1 MNDLQK
7 FDYSITF
14 ACLNQSEYTKRC
26 LESLRG
32 SGIDLS
38 RVVAVDNAS
47 TDNTLDVI
55 SAFSQVRVIKNRENL
70 GCGTAWNQGTLDL
83 QAEWTVVM
91 NNDILVASNWLD
103 QLFESALRYQLKVVC
118 PAMIE
123 GAADYDVPATLLK
136 LSGIGKD
143 LKRFG
148 DKHAVCMLI
157 HKSVWKQVGYFRSVP
172 KLLGFEDTLFFH
184 ELDKHHVPS
193 AIVGNSWIHHFGSV
207 TQSEMKKE
215 RGLKENEG
223 LGHRKNYLLLN
234 QSWLQRKL
242 AKIKRTNFRKSCRAA
257 ELQQAGISLH
267 GIKENGK
274 EVVWTA

>member
-55 SAFSQVRVIKNRENL
+55 SAFPQVRVIKNRENL
-70 GCGTAWNQGTLDL
+70 GCGTAWNQGALDL

-103 QLFESALRYQLKVVC
+103 KLFESALRYQLKVVC

-143 LKRFG
+143 LKRSG

-207 TQSEMKKE
+207 TQSEMKRE

-234 QSWLQRKL
+234 QSWLQRKYTKFK
-242 AKIKRTNFRKSCRAA
+242 KIKFRRVCFQN
-257 ELQQAGISLH
+257 ELAQTGISLH
-267 GIKENGK
+267 GVKEKG
-274 EVVWTA
+274 ETIRWQP